1 MKMKPEWKTEIPAKL
16 SEWYGKD
23 DYYLYVK
30 LLIHAGLRPSESAA
44 LTWGDIS
51 QEPIEINGEMF
62 GTINVP
68 IITMK
73 TMDGITDILPKF
85 ESDIRTA
92 LVSWHFIEEICS
104 LKNREKDDERIFR
117 SPPYRDEYTRRWR
130 RVKKEFSLPTEM
142 KWFNLRKYYIDFLVR
157 SGFGRADVLKQI
169 GYRDSISMPDVFF
182 DDYRQYV
189 YKTYQE

>member
-1 MKMKPEWKTEIPAKL
+1 MKMKPEWKEEIPSKL

-23 DYYLYVK
+23 EYYLYVK
-30 LLIHAGLRPSESAA
+30 LLMNAGLRPSESAA

-73 TMDGITDILPKF
+73 TMDGITDTQPNF

-92 LVSWHFIEEICS
+92 LVSWHLIEEICS
-104 LKNREKDDERIFR
+104 TNFTLLKLFCP
-117 SPPYRDEYTRRWR
+117 S
-130 RVKKEFSLPTEM
+130 
-142 KWFNLRKYYIDFLVR
+142 
-157 SGFGRADVLKQI
+157 RANASEGYKQ
-169 GYRDSISMPDVFF
+169 YSAL
-182 DDYRQYV
+182 
-189 YKTYQE
+189 